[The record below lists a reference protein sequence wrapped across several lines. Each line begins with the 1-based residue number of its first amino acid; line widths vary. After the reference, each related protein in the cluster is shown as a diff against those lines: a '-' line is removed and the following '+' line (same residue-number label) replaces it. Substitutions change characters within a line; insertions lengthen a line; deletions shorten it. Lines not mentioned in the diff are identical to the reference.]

1 MNLKSKVGPI
11 TAVVVAALAISWMV
25 VGGNGITVSPTK
37 TTAQENTVSSP
48 TAESALAYPVQAK
61 TLIAQSIEMHLPLSG
76 KTLADETLALINSYQ
91 GRITQLPIEKGQ
103 FVKKGRTIAQID
115 TRTLQAQIEQADLL
129 VKQKQLELDGIQKL
143 NLQNLSS
150 KVNLAQAQ
158 TDLASARATQSAL
171 LVDLENANITAPF
184 SGILN
189 SLAVQEGQVLAVGA
203 TLGTLVSINPIKV
216 SVNIPQNKIQ
226 QIKLGTQG
234 NIRLESGDE
243 AEGFVS
249 YISATANESSRT
261 ITVEMQVDN
270 PGNKIP
276 AGLTAAVDFILEEQK
291 AHAFSAALLTLDDA
305 GRTAIK
311 TIDLDNRVVMTPVD
325 IVKSE
330 RDQVWV
336 RGLPNNV
343 NIITVGQGF
352 VSVGDKV
359 DAHYQH

>member
-1 MNLKSKVGPI
+1 MDLKSKVGPI
-11 TAVVVAALAISWMV
+11 TAIVVAVAAVTWMFL
-25 VGGNGITVSPTK
+25 GDNGITTSPTE
-37 TTAQENTVSSP
+37 TAPKENMISSQ
-48 TAESALAYPVQAK
+48 TAESKQAYSVQAK

-76 KTLADETLALINSYQ
+76 KTLVDESLQLINSYQ

-115 TRTLQAQIEQADLL
+115 TRTLKIQIEQAGLL
-129 VKQKQLELDGIQKL
+129 VKQKQLELDGIKKL

-150 KVNLAQAQ
+150 KVNLAQAE
-158 TDLASARATQSAL
+158 TDLASARATEKAL

-189 SLAVQEGQVLAVGA
+189 TLEVQEGQVLAVG
-203 TLGTLVSINPIKV
+203 TNIGTLVSLNPIRI

-226 QIKLGTQG
+226 QVKLGTQG
-234 NIRLESGDE
+234 NVRLESDYE
-243 AEGFVS
+243 TQGFVS

-270 PGNKIP
+270 PDNKIQ
-276 AGLTAAVDFILEEQK
+276 AGLTAAVDFILDEQK
-291 AHAFSAALLTLDDA
+291 AHAFSAALLTLDNS
-305 GRTAIK
+305 GRTAVK
-311 TIDLDNRVVMTPVD
+311 TIDIDNTVVMMPVE

-336 RGLPNNV
+336 RGLPDNV

-352 VSVGDKV
+352 VSAGDKV
-359 DAHYQH
+359 EAHYQN